1 MENVT
6 GVWDYKAIID
16 KRPAT
21 VNMRDMFTAKP
32 YQDDSKCLGFKISTL
47 KEEWV
52 VKEFSKYNN
61 TYTIPRLP
69 NCTYMIAFQGFS
81 TLS

>member
-47 KEEWV
+47 KKNELL
-52 VKEFSKYNN
+52 KNSLNIITLIQF
-61 TYTIPRLP
+61 LD
-69 NCTYMIAFQGFS
+69 FQ
-81 TLS
+81 TALI